1 MIQMSA
7 VYIALGFLFVVGIIV
22 VFNVL
27 SMVPWSVYFQC
38 MSSNIP
44 VTVSQLLAMKM
55 RKVPIEDIIGFF
67 VMARKAHIDTTLSR
81 LEVHYL
87 SNGQIGNVIQAL
99 ISASRS
105 NINLDF
111 EQAAAIDLAG
121 RDVNQAVAM
130 CVQPKVLKA
139 PEIQGVAKDGIELR
153 VKVNITVRANLKTMI
168 GGAGEET
175 ILARVCE
182 GIVSAIGSTEKH
194 SDVLTSPDRLTKR
207 VMSYGLDSG
216 SAFEIVSL
224 DIADIDVGRNIGAA
238 LKNAQAIADKQVAE
252 ARAEGRRA
260 IAEALTQENK
270 AAEQEARAKL
280 VESEMKIPLALA
292 ETFRKGRLIVKRKP
306 RKIKENSNAVLGESR
321 NEMGLGFGDD
331 N

>member
-1 MIQMSA
+1 MSNLILMPLGI
-7 VYIALGFLFVVGIIV
+7 VLFFALIV
-22 VFNVL
+22 LANIFQ
-27 SMVPWSVYFQC
+27 MVPWGTYFQC
-38 MSSNIP
+38 VSSQIP
-44 VTVSQLLAMKM
+44 VTISQLLAMKM
-55 RKVPIEDIIGFF
+55 RKVPIDYIIETF
-67 VMARKAHIDTTLSR
+67 VKARKAHINIELSR
-81 LEVHYL
+81 LEVHHL
-87 SNGQIGNVIQAL
+87 SNGNIGNVIQAL

-130 CVQPKVLKA
+130 CVQPKVLRA

-168 GGAGEET
+168 GGAGEDT

-182 GIVSAIGSTEKH
+182 GIVSAIGSTNKH
-194 SDVLTSPDRLTKR
+194 SEVLTSPDMLTKY
-207 VMSYGLDSG
+207 VMSCGLDAG
-216 SAFEIVSL
+216 TAFEIVSL

-270 AAEQEARAKL
+270 AAEQEAKAKL
-280 VESEMKIPLALA
+280 VESEMKVPLALA
-292 ETFRKGRLIVKRKP
+292 ETFRKGKLIVKRAP
-306 RKIKENSNAVLGESR
+306 RKVKTQDNAANLESR
-321 NEMGLGFGDD
+321 ADMGLSFGDD
-331 N
+331 DC